1 MTDGR
6 YSRNE
11 ALFGPEGQEKIAST
25 KVTIVGV
32 GGLGSHVAQQLA
44 YLGVVTQTPVDFD
57 IVTISSMNR
66 LVGAVDTDLAA
77 KTKKVIVAKRMI
89 AAINP
94 DAIIEPVDAKV
105 DTPEA
110 EAAIAAADTVIGCL
124 DRDLPRLKLTE
135 LCSRYAKPLFDL
147 ATDTG
152 GQGDDLWYGG
162 RVVFANGAGCLV
174 CRNLLDQQ
182 EMTRDSMSL
191 EQREVQERIYGVER
205 GALGE
210 TGPDGRLDQRRRL
223 FARRHRIHGFCDR
236 DARARAAPDLSRPR
250 RHRRPQQRPAG
261 DGLLLLHRNV
271 GERAQV
277 GGQVDEACFAAT
289 PF

>member
-1 MTDGR
+1 MTDRR

-11 ALFGPEGQEKIAST
+11 ALFGPEGQEKIAAT
-25 KVTIVGV
+25 KVTIIGV

-44 YLGVVTQTPVDFD
+44 YLGVQRQTPVDFD
-57 IVTISSMNR
+57 LVTSSSMNR
-66 LVGAVDTDLAA
+66 LVGAVDTDVAA
-77 KTKKVIVAKRMI
+77 KTKKVVVAKRMI

-94 DAIIEPVDAKV
+94 GAIIEPVDAKV

-110 EAAIAAADTVIGCL
+110 EAAIAAADVVFGCL

-152 GQGDDLWYGG
+152 GEGDDLWYGG

-182 EMTRDSMSL
+182 EMTRDSMSR
-191 EQREVQERIYGVER
+191 EQREVHDRIYGVER

-210 TGPDGRLDQRRRL
+210 TGPMVVSINGVVASLAVTEFMVFVTGMREPLPHVIYRGHAGTVGRNNDPPET
-223 FARRHRIHGFCDR
+223 GCYFCTGMWGS
-236 DARARAAPDLSRPR
+236 ALK
-250 RHRRPQQRPAG
+250 
-261 DGLLLLHRNV
+261 
-271 GERAQV
+271 
-277 GGQVDEACFAAT
+277 
-289 PF
+289 